1 MTKDDE
7 ENFSEEI
14 SLQNYTHDDRIDS
27 NEVD

>member
-7 ENFSEEI
+7 EIFNEEK